1 MTGMRMSLVAIT
13 AILAQAGVISA
24 LGVPAAHA
32 QTQPQ
37 PQKLDRCYVGQRV
50 KTPGGLPATVIAAKG
65 AGCTIKTD
73 AGNTFVD
80 GTFAAF
86 MLTPIAGSP
95 ALRAPVNRTLPLGE
109 YACYGSGQR
118 VLIGLGFK
126 LLAGGTY
133 TDLDG
138 KSRGRYAIV
147 GTNVRFTGGHLDGQ
161 TGRDIKDNGFTIG
174 TMASCQKW

>member
-1 MTGMRMSLVAIT
+1 MIRMTTPTVAL
-13 AILAQAGVISA
+13 AAMLAQATAIATVSA
-24 LGVPAAHA
+24 PGAYA
-32 QTQPQ
+32 QSQ
-37 PQKLDRCYVGQRV
+37 PQKLERCYVGQRV
-50 KTPGGLPATVIAAKG
+50 KTPGGLPATVVAAQG

-86 MLTPIAGSP
+86 MLTPIAG
-95 ALRAPVNRTLPLGE
+95 AAVVRAPVNRTLPLGE

-126 LLAGGTY
+126 LLAGGVY

-138 KSRGRYAIV
+138 KSRGRYAVV
-147 GTNVRFTGGHLDGQ
+147 GETVRFTGGHLDGQ
-161 TGRDIKDNGFTIG
+161 AGRDIKDNGFTIG
-174 TMASCQKW
+174 AMASCQKW